1 MERHRDMITIGDL
14 LQHGHVQ
21 LEIKA
26 RQSNDA
32 IDEVAA
38 LVKTNPSVL
47 DWEALLKGVHA
58 SAPCLPEPAGG
69 FALCIPHT
77 RGECVNSM
85 VMSVGRSETGVTF
98 AGVELPV
105 RYIFCIAV
113 PRALAADYLRIVG
126 LLARVFKDRHT
137 EGSLRA
143 AVSEEEFIDLLTRR
157 EAKL

>member
-1 MERHRDMITIGDL
+1 MITIGDL
-14 LQHGHVQ
+14 LHHDHILLDLRAG
-21 LEIKA
+21 KA
-26 RQSNDA
+26 KDA

-38 LVKTNPSVL
+38 LVKTNPAVM
-47 DWEALLKGVHA
+47 DWDALLKGVHV

-77 RGECVNSM
+77 RGECVSGM
-85 VMSVGRSETGVTF
+85 VMSVGRSETGITF
-98 AGVELPV
+98 PGVELPV

-126 LLARVFKDRHT
+126 LLARVFKDRQT
-137 EGSLRA
+137 EGALRGA
-143 AVSEEEFIDLLTRR
+143 QTGAEFIELLTRR